1 MSNSIKIKLLTV
13 LVVIN
18 FLFGVS
24 IKSSIN
30 KKECYVNDIIEFQI
44 IFEGLSEF
52 PEVNLSILE
61 NNFIIING
69 PSKQTNMQWVNGVIS
84 NSKVLSWNI
93 SPLKSG
99 RIIIPSITLKY
110 NQEVIKSNTIVLK
123 VSKQSKSTSKDVFI
137 TAEISKDSVYYGE
150 QITLS
155 YKIYKKNINISI
167 EAFNLPTFTGFWSEE
182 IFRPKT
188 INFKRIKRS
197 GVDYDVGTLYKIALF
212 PMPSDNH
219 TIPILRIKTNIET
232 NIKNRDP
239 FFNPFFS
246 SFRNKSVQKILL
258 TKEKDISIK
267 NYPLP
272 IPEEFS
278 GAVGEFTIKSS
289 TSKDSIGINKVF
301 TYVISIEGVGNMGMF
316 SFPEYKFSNYL
327 NSMNPEEKFS
337 KNVFRDDLSGV
348 ISKEYIL
355 IPRKEGE
362 IVILKK
368 PFTYFSIIDENFKTI
383 DTESRIIE
391 ILKDDNLFRRK
402 LKNKDDK
409 IINEDI
415 RYLNNSP
422 IIKITETYDEKVV
435 KYLKIL
441 YVISILFLILKLI
454 LRSKIINKL
463 SGKNSIKMHS
473 ISSMIKLID
482 SEPTYF
488 INNFDSL
495 IVQYISEM
503 LKVNKN
509 EISNS
514 NIENYLIGII
524 SKDEVSVIK
533 DFLND
538 CLKLKYGLDKIEF
551 DIERKQSLKAVLS
564 TLDNGFQNR

>member
-1 MSNSIKIKLLTV
+1 MNNSIKIKLL
-13 LVVIN
+13 LVSVIIN
-18 FLFGVS
+18 FLFAVS
-24 IKSSIN
+24 IKSSVN
-30 KKECYVNDIIEFQI
+30 KKECRVDDIVEFRI
-44 IFEGLSEF
+44 TFEGLSEF
-52 PEVNLSILE
+52 PDVDLAILE
-61 NNFIIING
+61 DNFSIING

-99 RIIIPSITLKY
+99 EIIIPSITLKY
-110 NQEVIKSNTIVLK
+110 NQKVIKSNIIMLK
-123 VSKQSKSTSKDVFI
+123 VSKESKFTSKDVFI

-167 EAFNLPTFTGFWSEE
+167 EAFNLPIFKGFWTEE

-188 INFKRIKRS
+188 INFKRINKL
-197 GVDYDVGTLYKIALF
+197 GVNYEVGTLYKIALF
-212 PMPSDNH
+212 PMPSDKH
-219 TIPILRIKTNIET
+219 TIPTLRIKTNIET
-232 NIKNRDP
+232 NVKKRDP
-239 FFNPFFS
+239 FFDPFFS
-246 SFRNKSVQKILL
+246 SFRNKSIQKILS

-267 NYPLP
+267 SYPLP
-272 IPEEFS
+272 VPEEFS

-289 TSKDSIGINKVF
+289 TSKDSIQINKAF

-348 ISKEYIL
+348 LSREYIL
-355 IPRKEGE
+355 IPRKKGE
-362 IVILKK
+362 VVILKK
-368 PFTYFSIIDENFKTI
+368 PFTYFSTLDENFKTI
-383 DTESRIIE
+383 DTESSIIE
-391 ILKDDNLFRRK
+391 ILKDDNLFRKK
-402 LKNKDDK
+402 LKNKDNE

-422 IIKITETYDEKVV
+422 IIKITEIDDEKVI

-441 YVISILFLILKLI
+441 YAMSILFLILKLI
-454 LRSKIINKL
+454 LRSKITNKL
-463 SGKNSIKMHS
+463 SRKNSIKKYS
-473 ISSMIKLID
+473 IPSMIKLID
-482 SEPTYF
+482 SQPTYF

-503 LKVNKN
+503 IKVNKN

-524 SKDEVSVIK
+524 SNDEISVIK

-551 DIERKQSLKAVLS
+551 NIEKKQSLKVALNA
-564 TLDNGFQNR
+564 LDDGFQNR